1 MRTAKRFIEFYAC
14 GTEGKA
20 GGKPTTHSIDGF
32 WRRFSAAWAR
42 QTRNPIS
49 YKIKK
54 SVKNVRAI
62 LLLSLFSPIASQD
75 ADLGSLFMGHS
86 KKTQPSNRETGEA
99 LPDVIGHKDPT
110 RTTVAQ

>member
-49 YKIKK
+49 YKVKK

-62 LLLSLFSPIASQD
+62 LLL
-75 ADLGSLFMGHS
+75 
-86 KKTQPSNRETGEA
+86 
-99 LPDVIGHKDPT
+99 
-110 RTTVAQ
+110 

>member
-62 LLLSLFSPIASQD
+62 LLLSLSSPIASQD
-75 ADLGSLFMGHS
+75 ADLGSLFMGHF
-86 KKTQPSNRETGEA
+86 KKNTTFQPRNGRSTS
-99 LPDVIGHKDPT
+99 
-110 RTTVAQ
+110 